1 MAIGLLGLAGVMVCL
16 SVLPKTL
23 PVTKTALMPLHP
35 VDNIAQDIERDAP
48 IPVDLYRFALNAF
61 LVPLLNDN
69 VPPRWTRM
77 PMQFSCEE
85 DTHVLVNGEPM
96 TPAQL
101 IPAQAFAVHWHMD
114 HCVPMGRKSGELS
127 GDVELI
133 VFHEDDGFSAVV
145 APDQMRVDSH
155 MWRSWLRSP
164 FTAVMQKGTSKQ
176 GTTIF
181 NRGDPAENVYLIWR
195 GEVCLQHSKKHVVDG
210 QLLGL
215 TGVFSSEQ
223 LRTDSAICLTDVDY
237 GVVTA
242 AKLWELVYQDP
253 SLGNYVLR
261 AIVQRQLVNVEPSQA
276 VHGAT
281 H

>member
-1 MAIGLLGLAGVMVCL
+1 MDTVSLFGWIAAGFVLSSFYLRTMMPLRVVALVGNVMFIIYAILASMMPILALHCLLLPLNAWRLLEML
-16 SVLPKTL
+16 SLRRKFMETSP
-23 PVTKTALMPLHP
+23 PETALS
-35 VDNIAQDIERDAP
+35 
-48 IPVDLYRFALNAF
+48 
-61 LVPLLNDN
+61 PLL
-69 VPPRWTRM
+69 
-77 PMQFSCEE
+77 
-85 DTHVLVNGEPM
+85 
-96 TPAQL
+96 
-101 IPAQAFAVHWHMD
+101 
-114 HCVPMGRKSGELS
+114 
-127 GDVELI
+127 
-133 VFHEDDGFSAVV
+133 
-145 APDQMRVDSH
+145 
-155 MWRSWLRSP
+155 P
-164 FTAVMQKGTSKQ
+164 FMQKGNSKQ

-195 GEVCLQHSKKHVVDG
+195 GEVCLQHSKKYVVDG

-253 SLGNYVLR
+253 GLGNYVLR
-261 AIVQRQLVNVEPSQA
+261 AIVQRQLANAEPSQA